1 LGIDFVACRKHAT
14 YLWKSLDQGY
24 NFVLDFIVIR
34 GLHVMLCAPKVARV
48 PIVGILKLPLGNLE
62 TKNHLD
68 VAPMERRKVYY
79 KGKGGG
85 FP

>member
-1 LGIDFVACRKHAT
+1 
-14 YLWKSLDQGY
+14 
-24 NFVLDFIVIR
+24 
-34 GLHVMLCAPKVARV
+34 MLCAPKVARV